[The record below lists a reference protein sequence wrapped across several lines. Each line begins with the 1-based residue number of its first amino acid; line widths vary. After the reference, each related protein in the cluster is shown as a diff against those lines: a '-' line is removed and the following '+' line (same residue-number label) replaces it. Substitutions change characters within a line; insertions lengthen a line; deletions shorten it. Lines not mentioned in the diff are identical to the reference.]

1 MEEKTQLNN
10 HPALRQ
16 ELIDMG
22 FAAHRVDHTLQLTAV
37 KEEAVSLLVGEGE
50 EGQAGGGK
58 GGKEEAGGEA
68 SEGEF
73 EDEEEEDYKM
83 IFVVRSDLKLSLGK
97 LAELVATAALQAYR
111 QIETQ
116 IDLDD
121 LKEIAFF

>member
-1 MEEKTQLNN
+1 
-10 HPALRQ
+10 
-16 ELIDMG
+16 
-22 FAAHRVDHTLQLTAV
+22 
-37 KEEAVSLLVGEGE
+37 
-50 EGQAGGGK
+50 
-58 GGKEEAGGEA
+58 
-68 SEGEF
+68 
-73 EDEEEEDYKM
+73 M